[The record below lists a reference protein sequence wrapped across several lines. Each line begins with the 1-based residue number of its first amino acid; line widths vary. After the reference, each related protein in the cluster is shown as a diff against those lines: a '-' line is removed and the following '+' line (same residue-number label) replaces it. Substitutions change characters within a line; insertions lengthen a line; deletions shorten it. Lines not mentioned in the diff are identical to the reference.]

1 MFFPRCDLLRR
12 GIVSPNSTE
21 VAWIGAL
28 HDAIQ
33 ARGGIINQINDK
45 L

>member
-12 GIVSPNSTE
+12 GIVSSNSTE

-28 HDAIQ
+28 YDAIQ
-33 ARGGIINQINDK
+33 ARGGIIDQINDQ
-45 L
+45 